1 MLVVL
6 GGLGGP
12 VLVSW
17 WSVVLV
23 VPVVLVVIVAVYSWW
38 SWGCCGAVLDCGGLG
53 GVVGGPVL
61 VSWWSRRS
69 WW

>member
-1 MLVVL
+1 MADGLGGLGLGPVLVVL

-23 VPVVLVVIVAVYSWW
+23 VPVLLVVIGAVLLALAVLVV
-38 SWGCCGAVLDCGGLG
+38 
-53 GVVGGPVL
+53 
-61 VSWWSRRS
+61 RS
-69 WW
+69 W